1 MGQKTAAFLKT
12 QNRDFNNVIDSALN
26 LTDGG
31 TVVGAVALSSTLGVA
46 GAVTPTG
53 GILTTVTQINAAT
66 SLTSANC
73 GMIVLGAVVGTEQA
87 AGAGFQVK
95 LPTPAAGLYY
105 HFVLRAPSIANNS
118 NAAITVL
125 ATSNGAAAAN
135 IAIGSVTVNEVPTNV
150 VAGVDVLTF
159 VHAAAT
165 AGDYATCFCD
175 GTNWFFTAVGDAAG
189 SVTLA

>member
-1 MGQKTAAFLKT
+1 MGQKTISFLKT
-12 QNRDFNNVIDSALN
+12 QNRDFNNIIDSSLN

-31 TVVGAVALSSTLGVA
+31 TVAGATNFSA
-46 GAVTPTG
+46 AVTPTG
-53 GILTTVTQINAAT
+53 GILTTVTQINTAT
-66 SLTSANC
+66 SLTSAQC
-73 GMIVLGAVVGTEQA
+73 GMIVLGAAVGTAQA
-87 AGAGFQVK
+87 AGTGFQVK

-150 VAGVDVLTF
+150 VAGVDLLTF
-159 VHAAAT
+159 VHNAAT

-175 GTNWFFTAVGDAAG
+175 GTNWFFTVVGDAAG